1 MAKLGFL
8 ILIKVVSAMGR
19 MKPEPPETNFFLMN
33 IPLKSGHQSAVVF
46 FTNSFSSN
54 PEPLCLNNDDPNSS
68 SYALLAHMVCTASK
82 FPTFSNSSLVKPSS
96 VINQHDETSSTL
108 SCHQDDYYEIVCN
121 RSISRPGPCSFLQV
135 TCGSCHTHV
144 QLKPNSSH
152 QLMSPLYPVLQPGL
166 VCQYDLQLP
175 QDISADI
182 SIEIADLSLAPAQS
196 SQLGHHCVNS
206 FVHILSGFSFSE
218 LKSVATLCGEVF
230 YPGKSSFFKL
240 DNSAVRLQLV
250 GGSDDSA
257 LGRRGFIVNVYVSP
271 SRMKIPLYPLVILLS
286 FFGFLIFIA
295 VLLASVILYL
305 NRKSKSKLSHPRRR
319 QTWHGSVPRDGESL
333 HQTRTE
339 RIRQLNRLTSTSWG
353 SDNLYM
359 FDNRVSRRLPE
370 LPAFNFAS
378 DDRNRQK
385 ELEDPGFKVYETIS
399 LKSKSCSQE
408 NVDDETN
415 TEKKSST
422 SSSHCPPPL
431 PSRTNPTVEDSYS
444 SPLYLTLHGVY
455 SDTDTLS
462 QAGDI
467 GDTTASRGKD
477 QVTECST
484 GRNGRHGLSVLMDRI
499 RSISA
504 TECSEDEAILLDGA
518 LVDGEGDR
526 DEVF

>member
-1 MAKLGFL
+1 MDKLGFL
-8 ILIKVVSAMGR
+8 ILANVVLAMGR
-19 MKPEPPETNFFLMN
+19 IKPEPPETNFFLMT
-33 IPLKSGHQSAVVF
+33 IPLKSGHQISVVF
-46 FTNSFSSN
+46 FTNSFSIN

-68 SYALLAHMVCTASK
+68 ALLAHKLCTASK
-82 FPTFSNSSLVKPSS
+82 FPTYSNSSLVKPSS
-96 VINQHDETSSTL
+96 VLSDSVETSSAL

-121 RSISRPGPCSFLQV
+121 RSISRPGSCSLLQV
-135 TCGSCHTHV
+135 TCGSCHSHV
-144 QLKPNSSH
+144 QLKPNSSR

-196 SQLGHHCVNS
+196 SNLGHGQHCVNS

-240 DNSAVRLQLV
+240 NNNVVRLLLV
-250 GGSDDSA
+250 GGSDNRA
-257 LGRRGFIVNVYVSP
+257 LGRRGFLVNVYVSP
-271 SRMKIPLYPLVILLS
+271 SRMKIPLYPFVILLS
-286 FFGFLIFIA
+286 FIGFLILIA
-295 VLLASVILYL
+295 VVLASVILYL
-305 NRKSKSKLSHPRRR
+305 NRKSKSRLSHPRRR

-339 RIRQLNRLTSTSWG
+339 RIRDLNRLTSTSWG
-353 SDNLYM
+353 SDNLYT

-378 DDRNRQK
+378 DYRNQHG
-385 ELEDPGFKVYETIS
+385 EFEDLGFKVYETLS
-399 LKSKSCSQE
+399 LKSKSCSHE

-415 TEKKSST
+415 TENKSST
-422 SSSHCPPPL
+422 SSIHCPPPL
-431 PSRTNPTVEDSYS
+431 PSRPTPTVEDPYS
-444 SPLYLTLHGVY
+444 SPLYLTLPEVY
-455 SDTDTLS
+455 SDTWS
-462 QAGDI
+462 QAGDTK
-467 GDTTASRGKD
+467 DTPAAHGKD
-477 QVTECST
+477 QVTECSV
-484 GRNGRHGLSVLMDRI
+484 GKQRIARHGLSVLMDRI
-499 RSISA
+499 RSISV

-518 LVDGEGDR
+518 LANGEGDR